1 MFSSLHTRFSISLTR
16 SSSGASPRIGATV
29 SFTRPMPLQ
38 IINAATISSYLKT
51 KGSMPPADKALKI
64 AQTLNVSIDFLVN
77 GFESVSENVNLMI
90 KNISAETYKLALDL
104 SELENDELNAV
115 KNIVNVMKKKEK
127 LTEHI

>member
-1 MFSSLHTRFSISLTR
+1 MGFKENLKEAMYCRNITTTELAELT
-16 SSSGASPRIGATV
+16 G
-29 SFTRPMPLQ
+29 
-38 IINAATISSYLKT
+38 INAATISSYLKT

-77 GFESVSENVNLMI
+77 GFESVSENANLMI

-115 KNIVNVMKKKEK
+115 KNIVNVMKKKK
-127 LTEHI
+127 N